1 MSASS
6 KLRPCFRTRRLQACP
21 PKGRDQSLA
30 TTSLVPGPRG
40 SQPQLPSSKSPLN
53 TGSGSQL
60 RSSSEPHYLY
70 KLSSSLSYHWD
81 TLPPIPAQLAH
92 ADKFFQLQPP
102 RFLWSAPKFKIMN
115 FGYSPEVCFLGR
127 SNVGKSSL
135 LNALLCK
142 KIARTSSKPGRT
154 KEMNAYA
161 VGRLENNAKNRLVLL
176 DMPGYG
182 KASREEWGK
191 QIMKYLRKRK
201 QLKRVFL
208 LVDAVHGIKGSDKQ
222 LLDWLKQAEIPFQ
235 VILSKVDKIIYQGNT
250 ATVPS
255 KLEVGARMEQLRKIM
270 EDVKK
275 EVQPDSEEVGGAI
288 GEIIS
293 CSAEKWIEG
302 KRMGVDALRFAM
314 LQAAGLELRPKVK
327 LAKPVEI
334 VSHEEI
340 FGMKQD
346 G

>member
-1 MSASS
+1 
-6 KLRPCFRTRRLQACP
+6 
-21 PKGRDQSLA
+21 
-30 TTSLVPGPRG
+30 
-40 SQPQLPSSKSPLN
+40 
-53 TGSGSQL
+53 
-60 RSSSEPHYLY
+60 
-70 KLSSSLSYHWD
+70 
-81 TLPPIPAQLAH
+81 
-92 ADKFFQLQPP
+92 
-102 RFLWSAPKFKIMN
+102 MN

-293 CSAEKWIEG
+293 CSAEKWIGG